1 MRTYIDRTLHQG
13 IACWPGDTAFDHQ
26 ENAWETV
33 RVGSVTM
40 SLHTGTHIDAPRH
53 LIEKS
58 LGVDTISDDILS
70 GQADI
75 VDARGHAELS
85 ADLFLHVTS
94 PRVLIRTDAW
104 LDSTVF
110 PMTFPLLTEAAAQLF
125 ANRGIVLFG
134 IDLPSVDAVDSKDL
148 PNHHILMGAGI
159 TLCEGLDFSSSNVA
173 AGNANLMIVPFAIM
187 GADAAPAR
195 AWLEDISQQFA

>member
-53 LIEKS
+53 LIAKS
-58 LGVDTISDDILS
+58 AGVNTISDDILC

-75 VDARGHAELS
+75 VDARGHTELS
-85 ADLFLHVTS
+85 ADLFVHVTS

-110 PMTFPLLTEAAAQLF
+110 PMTFPLLTEDAAQLL

-173 AGNANLMIVPFAIM
+173 AGNANVMIVPFAIM

>member
-13 IACWPGDTAFDHQ
+13 IACWPGDTAFNHQ

-33 RVGSVTM
+33 RVGSISM

-53 LIEKS
+53 LVGKS
-58 LGVDTISDDILS
+58 AGVETTSDDTLC
-70 GQADI
+70 GQANI
-75 VDARGHAELS
+75 VDARGHKKLT
-85 ADLFLHVTS
+85 ADLFLNVTS

-110 PMTFPLLTEAAAQLF
+110 PMTFPLLTEDAAQLL
-125 ANRGIVLFG
+125 AERDVVLLG
-134 IDLPSVDAVDSKDL
+134 LDLPSVDAVDSKDL
-148 PNHHILMGAGI
+148 PIHHILMDAGI
-159 TLCEGLDFSSSNVA
+159 TLCEGLDFSSSNVV
-173 AGNANLMIVPFAIM
+173 AGNANLMIVPFAIN
-187 GADAAPAR
+187 GADAAPVR

>member
-1 MRTYIDRTLHQG
+1 MRTYIDRPPHQG

-53 LIEKS
+53 LIGKS
-58 LGVDTISDDILS
+58 PGVDTISDDILC

-75 VDARGHAELS
+75 VDARGYAELS
-85 ADLFLHVTS
+85 ADLFVNVTS
-94 PRVLIRTDAW
+94 PRVLIRTDSW

-110 PMTFPLLTEAAAQLF
+110 PMTFPLLTEDAAQLL

-173 AGNANLMIVPFAIM
+173 AGNANLMIVPFAIK

>member
-1 MRTYIDRTLHQG
+1 MRTYIDRIPYQG
-13 IACWPGDTAFDHQ
+13 IACWPGDTSFEHQ

-53 LIEKS
+53 LVS
-58 LGVDTISDDILS
+58 QSGSVDGIPDSTFC
-70 GQADI
+70 GQATVI
-75 VDARGHAELS
+75 DARGKEALS
-85 ADLFLHVTS
+85 ADLFEGISTTRILV
-94 PRVLIRTDAW
+94 RTDIW

-110 PMTFPLLTEAAAQLF
+110 PLSFPLLTVAAASLL
-125 ANRGIVLFG
+125 ASRGVLLFG

-148 PNHHILMGAGI
+148 PIHHILMNAGI
-159 TLCEGLDFSSSNVA
+159 TICEGLAFDRDDIG
-173 AGNANLMIVPFAIM
+173 AGDVELMIVPFVIQ

-195 AWLEDISQQFA
+195 AWIENISR

>member
-13 IACWPGDTAFDHQ
+13 IACWPGDTAFNHQ

-33 RVGSVTM
+33 RVGSVSM

-53 LIEKS
+53 LVGKS
-58 LGVDTISDDILS
+58 AGVETTSDDTLC
-70 GQADI
+70 GQANI
-75 VDARGHAELS
+75 VDARGHKKLT
-85 ADLFLHVTS
+85 ADLFLNVTS

-110 PMTFPLLTEAAAQLF
+110 PMTFPLLTEDAAQLL
-125 ANRGIVLFG
+125 AERGVVLLG
-134 IDLPSVDAVDSKDL
+134 LDLPSVDAVDSKDL
-148 PNHHILMGAGI
+148 PIHHILMDAGI
-159 TLCEGLDFSSSNVA
+159 TLCEGLEFFSSNVG
-173 AGNANLMIVPFAIM
+173 AGNANLMIVPFAIN
-187 GADAAPAR
+187 GADAAPVR

>member
-1 MRTYIDRTLHQG
+1 MRTYIDRTLQQG
-13 IACWPGDTAFDHQ
+13 IACWPGDTAFNHQ

-33 RVGSVTM
+33 RVGSISM

-53 LIEKS
+53 LVGKS
-58 LGVDTISDDILS
+58 AGVETTSDDTLC

-75 VDARGHAELS
+75 VDARGHAELT
-85 ADLFLHVTS
+85 ADLFVHVTS

-110 PMTFPLLTEAAAQLF
+110 PMTFPLLTEDAAQLL
-125 ANRGIVLFG
+125 AKRGVVLLG
-134 IDLPSVDAVDSKDL
+134 LDLPSVDAVDSKDL
-148 PNHHILMGAGI
+148 PIHHILMDAGI
-159 TLCEGLDFSSSNVA
+159 TLCEGLDFSSSNVG
-173 AGNANLMIVPFAIM
+173 AGNANLMIVPFAIN
-187 GADAAPAR
+187 GADAAPVR

>member
-13 IACWPGDTAFDHQ
+13 IACWPGDTAFIHQ

-33 RVGSVTM
+33 RVGSVSM

-53 LIEKS
+53 LIGKS
-58 LGVDTISDDILS
+58 AGVETTSDDILC

-75 VDARGHAELS
+75 VDARGHTKLT
-85 ADLFLHVTS
+85 ADLFINVTS

-110 PMTFPLLTEAAAQLF
+110 PITFPLLTEDAAQLL
-125 ANRGIVLFG
+125 ADRGVFLVG
-134 IDLPSVDAVDSKDL
+134 LDLPSVDAVDSKDL
-148 PNHHILMGAGI
+148 PIHHILMGAGI
-159 TLCEGLDFSSSNVA
+159 TLCEGLDYSSSNVG
-173 AGNANLMIVPFAIM
+173 AGNANLMIVPFAIK
-187 GADAAPAR
+187 GADAAPVR

>member
-53 LIEKS
+53 LIAKS
-58 LGVDTISDDILS
+58 AGVDTISDDILC

-75 VDARGHAELS
+75 VDARGHTELS
-85 ADLFLHVTS
+85 ADLFVLVTS

-110 PMTFPLLTEAAAQLF
+110 PMTFPLLTEDAAQLL

-173 AGNANLMIVPFAIM
+173 AGNANVMIVPFAIM